1 MTRNAVLGLV
11 LLPVLPV
18 VPTEGTAVLRVDNI
32 WAKGRHHALFG
43 RTTFSVGGG
52 EVIIVQADS
61 QMERTSL
68 GLALTGRLPLS
79 GGEICWSAGDEEPQ
93 PISMKKLRRISD
105 IVDSPDVTA
114 PEQHMRVHDYV
125 SEMLSYNLPIFG
137 RSRAGRWLKERGLE
151 DLDGLWMDELDGEM
165 NIGLMAALAQSSPS
179 DLLVFDTPSRH
190 LNHTRMWL
198 PFLEELAHDED
209 RPRTVV
215 AIVPHISES
224 WQGARAVVG
233 SVHMDQ
239 DGEFEPAE
247 EPAEEL
253 TEAEELAVAEELAQT
268 EPVIDVIEVE
278 EIPLTSS
285 IPLTPAASGVTE
297 AVRTVDPKPTNQ
309 KLTDQKPNAQKTA
322 EKE

>member
-1 MTRNAVLGLV
+1 MTRNAVFGLV

-18 VPTEGTAVLRVDNI
+18 VPIEGTAVLRVDNI

-79 GGEICWSAGDEEPQ
+79 GGEICWSAGDEDPQ

-125 SEMLSYNLPIFG
+125 SEMLSYNLPVFG
-137 RSRAGRWLKERGLE
+137 RSRAGRWLKEHGLE

-165 NIGLMAALAQSSPS
+165 NIELMAALAQSSPS

-198 PFLEELAHDED
+198 PFLEELANDED

-215 AIVPHISES
+215 AIVPHISGD
-224 WQGARAVVG
+224 WHGARAVVG

-253 TEAEELAVAEELAQT
+253 TETEELTQAEPT
-268 EPVIDVIEVE
+268 IDVVEVREVE

-285 IPLTPAASGVTE
+285 TPLTPVVSDGSGAAQTAESKTDTQKTG
-297 AVRTVDPKPTNQ
+297 NQ
-309 KLTDQKPNAQKTA
+309 KTVAQKTA

>member
-1 MTRNAVLGLV
+1 M
-11 LLPVLPV
+11 
-18 VPTEGTAVLRVDNI
+18 LRVDNI

-43 RTTFSVGGG
+43 RTSFSVNQG
-52 EVIIVQADS
+52 EVIIIQADS

-79 GGEICWSAGDEEPQ
+79 GGEIFWSAGDGEPQ
-93 PISMKKLRRISD
+93 PISMKKLRRISN

-125 SEMLSYNLPIFG
+125 SEMLSYNLPVFG
-137 RSRAGRWLKERGLE
+137 RPRASRWLKERGLE

-165 NIGLMAALAQSSPS
+165 NIELMAALAQASPS

-190 LNHTRMWL
+190 LNHTYMWL
-198 PFLEELAHDED
+198 PYLEELATDED

-247 EPAEEL
+247 ESVEGLPETEEL
-253 TEAEELAVAEELAQT
+253 TEAE
-268 EPVIDVIEVE
+268 PVNDVIEMREVE
-278 EIPLTSS
+278 EIPSASS
-285 IPLTPAASGVTE
+285 ISFTPVASGALGQT
-297 AVRTVDPKPTNQ
+297 TDHKTDNQMTGNQ
-309 KLTDQKPNAQKTA
+309 KTVAQKTA

>member
-1 MTRNAVLGLV
+1 M
-11 LLPVLPV
+11 
-18 VPTEGTAVLRVDNI
+18 LRVNNI

-43 RTTFSVGGG
+43 RTSFSVNQG
-52 EVIIVQADS
+52 EVIIIQADS

-79 GGEICWSAGDEEPQ
+79 GGEIFWSAGDGEPQ

-105 IVDSPDVTA
+105 IIDSPDVTA

-137 RSRAGRWLKERGLE
+137 RSRASRWLKERGLE
-151 DLDGLWMDELDGEM
+151 DFDGLWMDELDGEM
-165 NIGLMAALAQSSPS
+165 NIELMTALAQASPS

-198 PFLEELAHDED
+198 PYLEELAADEE

-215 AIVPHISES
+215 AIVPHISGD
-224 WQGARAVVG
+224 WRGARAVVG

-247 EPAEEL
+247 EPAEAL
-253 TEAEELAVAEELAQT
+253 TAAEELTQP
-268 EPVIDVIEVE
+268 EPVIDVIEVREME

-285 IPLTPAASGVTE
+285 IPQTSAASGALGQT
-297 AVRTVDPKPTNQ
+297 TDHKTDTQKTGNQ
-309 KLTDQKPNAQKTA
+309 KTVAQKTA

>member
-137 RSRAGRWLKERGLE
+137 RSRAGRWLKEHGLE

-165 NIGLMAALAQSSPS
+165 NIELMAALAQSSAS

-198 PFLEELAHDED
+198 PFLEELANDED

-215 AIVPHISES
+215 AIVPHISGD
-224 WQGARAVVG
+224 WHGARAVVG

-253 TEAEELAVAEELAQT
+253 TETEELTQAEPT
-268 EPVIDVIEVE
+268 IDVVEVREVE
-278 EIPLTSS
+278 EIPSTSS
-285 IPLTPAASGVTE
+285 TPLTPVVSDGSGAAQTAESKT
-297 AVRTVDPKPTNQ
+297 DNQ
-309 KLTDQKPNAQKTA
+309 KTGNQKTVAQKTA

>member
-1 MTRNAVLGLV
+1 M
-11 LLPVLPV
+11 
-18 VPTEGTAVLRVDNI
+18 LRVNNI

-43 RTTFSVGGG
+43 RTSFSVGHG
-52 EVIIVQADS
+52 EVIIIQADS

-79 GGEICWSAGDEEPQ
+79 GGEISWSDGDAEPQ

-105 IVDSPDVTA
+105 IIDSPDVTA

-137 RSRAGRWLKERGLE
+137 RSRASRWLKERGLE
-151 DLDGLWMDELDGEM
+151 DFDGLWMDELDGEM
-165 NIGLMAALAQSSPS
+165 NIELMTALAQASPS

-198 PFLEELAHDED
+198 PYLEELATDGD

-215 AIVPHISES
+215 AIVPHISRD
-224 WQGARAVVG
+224 WRGARAVVG

-247 EPAEEL
+247 ESVEELPETEEL
-253 TEAEELAVAEELAQT
+253 TEAE
-268 EPVIDVIEVE
+268 PVNDVIEVREVE
-278 EIPLTSS
+278 EIPSASS
-285 IPLTPAASGVTE
+285 ISLTPAASGAPGQT
-297 AVRTVDPKPTNQ
+297 TDHKTDTQKTGNQ
-309 KLTDQKPNAQKTA
+309 KTVAQKTA

>member
-1 MTRNAVLGLV
+1 M
-11 LLPVLPV
+11 
-18 VPTEGTAVLRVDNI
+18 LRVNNI

-43 RTTFSVGGG
+43 RTSFSVNQG
-52 EVIIVQADS
+52 EVIIIQADS

-79 GGEICWSAGDEEPQ
+79 GGEIFWSAGDGEPQ

-125 SEMLSYNLPIFG
+125 SEMLSYNLPVFG
-137 RSRAGRWLKERGLE
+137 RPRASRWLKERGLE

-165 NIGLMAALAQSSPS
+165 NIELMTALAQASPS

-190 LNHTRMWL
+190 LNHTYMWL
-198 PFLEELAHDED
+198 PYLEELATDED

-247 EPAEEL
+247 ESVEELPETEEL
-253 TEAEELAVAEELAQT
+253 TEAE
-268 EPVIDVIEVE
+268 PVNGVIEMREVE
-278 EIPLTSS
+278 EIPSASS
-285 IPLTPAASGVTE
+285 ISFTPAASGALGQT
-297 AVRTVDPKPTNQ
+297 TDHKTDNQ
-309 KLTDQKPNAQKTA
+309 KTGNQKTVAQKTA

>member
-1 MTRNAVLGLV
+1 
-11 LLPVLPV
+11 
-18 VPTEGTAVLRVDNI
+18 
-32 WAKGRHHALFG
+32 
-43 RTTFSVGGG
+43 
-52 EVIIVQADS
+52 
-61 QMERTSL
+61 
-68 GLALTGRLPLS
+68 
-79 GGEICWSAGDEEPQ
+79 
-93 PISMKKLRRISD
+93 
-105 IVDSPDVTA
+105 
-114 PEQHMRVHDYV
+114 
-125 SEMLSYNLPIFG
+125 
-137 RSRAGRWLKERGLE
+137 
-151 DLDGLWMDELDGEM
+151 
-165 NIGLMAALAQSSPS
+165 
-179 DLLVFDTPSRH
+179 
-190 LNHTRMWL
+190 MWL

-285 IPLTPAASGVTE
+285 IPLAPAASGVTE

>member
-1 MTRNAVLGLV
+1 MTRNAVFGLV

-18 VPTEGTAVLRVDNI
+18 VPIEGTAVLRVDNI

-79 GGEICWSAGDEEPQ
+79 GGEIYWSAGDEEPQ
-93 PISMKKLRRISD
+93 PISMRKLRRISD

-137 RSRAGRWLKERGLE
+137 RSRAGRWLKEHGLE

-165 NIGLMAALAQSSPS
+165 NIELMAALAQSSPS

-198 PFLEELAHDED
+198 PFLEELANDED

-215 AIVPHISES
+215 AIVSHISGD
-224 WQGARAVVG
+224 WHGARAVVG

-253 TEAEELAVAEELAQT
+253 TETEELTQAEPT
-268 EPVIDVIEVE
+268 IDVVEVREVE
-278 EIPLTSS
+278 EIPSTSS
-285 IPLTPAASGVTE
+285 TPLTPVVSDGSGAAQTAESKT
-297 AVRTVDPKPTNQ
+297 DNQ
-309 KLTDQKPNAQKTA
+309 KTGNQKTVAQKTA

>member
-1 MTRNAVLGLV
+1 M
-11 LLPVLPV
+11 
-18 VPTEGTAVLRVDNI
+18 LRVDNI
-32 WAKGRHHALFG
+32 WAKGRHHALLG

-125 SEMLSYNLPIFG
+125 SEMLSYNLPVFG
-137 RSRAGRWLKERGLE
+137 RSRAGRWLKEHGLE

-165 NIGLMAALAQSSPS
+165 NIELMAALAQSSPS

-198 PFLEELAHDED
+198 PFLEELANDED

-215 AIVPHISES
+215 AIVPHISGD
-224 WQGARAVVG
+224 WHGARAVVG

-247 EPAEEL
+247 KLTETEEL
-253 TEAEELAVAEELAQT
+253 TQAEPT
-268 EPVIDVIEVE
+268 IDVVEVREVE
-278 EIPLTSS
+278 EIPSTSS
-285 IPLTPAASGVTE
+285 TPLTPVVSDGAGAAQTAESKT
-297 AVRTVDPKPTNQ
+297 DNQ
-309 KLTDQKPNAQKTA
+309 KTGNQKTVAQKTA

>member
-1 MTRNAVLGLV
+1 MLS
-11 LLPVLPV
+11 
-18 VPTEGTAVLRVDNI
+18 VDNI
-32 WAKGRHHALFG
+32 WAKGRHTPLFD
-43 RTTFSVGGG
+43 RTTFSVGEG

-61 QMERTSL
+61 QLERTSL
-68 GLALTGRLPLS
+68 ALALTGRLPLS
-79 GGEICWSAGDEEPQ
+79 GGTISWSTGDDEPRR
-93 PISMKKLRRISD
+93 ISMKRLRALSSV
-105 IVDSPDVTA
+105 VDSPDVTA

-137 RSRAGRWLKERGLE
+137 RSRASRWLKERGLE

-165 NIGLMAALAQSSPS
+165 NIELMAALAQASPS

-190 LNHTRMWL
+190 LNHTYMWL
-198 PFLEELAHDED
+198 PYLEELATDGD

-239 DGEFEPAE
+239 DGEFELAE

-253 TEAEELAVAEELAQT
+253 TETEALTAAEELTET
-268 EPVIDVIEVE
+268 EPVIDVIEVREVE
-278 EIPLTSS
+278 EIPSASS
-285 IPLTPAASGVTE
+285 ISLTPAASGTSGAAQTAE
-297 AVRTVDPKPTNQ
+297 SKTDNQ
-309 KLTDQKPNAQKTA
+309 KTGNQKTVAQKTA

>member
-1 MTRNAVLGLV
+1 M
-11 LLPVLPV
+11 
-18 VPTEGTAVLRVDNI
+18 LRVDNI

-43 RTTFSVGGG
+43 RTSFSVNQG
-52 EVIIVQADS
+52 EVIIIQADS

-79 GGEICWSAGDEEPQ
+79 GGEIFWSAGNGEPQ

-165 NIGLMAALAQSSPS
+165 NIELMTALAQSSPS

-198 PFLEELAHDED
+198 PFLEELASDEEC
-209 RPRTVV
+209 PRTVV

-224 WQGARAVVG
+224 WRGARAVVG

-239 DGEFEPAE
+239 DGEFELAE
-247 EPAEEL
+247 ESVEEQPE
-253 TEAEELAVAEELAQT
+253 TEELAET
-268 EPVIDVIEVE
+268 EPVIDVIEVREVE

-285 IPLTPAASGVTE
+285 IPLTLAASGTSG
-297 AVRTVDPKPTNQ
+297 AVQTAESKTDNQMTGNQ
-309 KLTDQKPNAQKTA
+309 KTVVQKTA

>member
-1 MTRNAVLGLV
+1 M
-11 LLPVLPV
+11 
-18 VPTEGTAVLRVDNI
+18 LRVNNI

-43 RTTFSVGGG
+43 RTSFSVNQG
-52 EVIIVQADS
+52 EVIIIQADS

-79 GGEICWSAGDEEPQ
+79 GGEIFWSAGDGEPQ

-105 IVDSPDVTA
+105 IIDSPDVTA

-137 RSRAGRWLKERGLE
+137 RSRASRWLKERGLE
-151 DLDGLWMDELDGEM
+151 DFDGLWMDELDGEM
-165 NIGLMAALAQSSPS
+165 NIELMTALAQASPS

-190 LNHTRMWL
+190 LNHTYMWL
-198 PFLEELAHDED
+198 PYLEELATDED

-224 WQGARAVVG
+224 WHGARAVVG

-247 EPAEEL
+247 ESVEELPETEEL
-253 TEAEELAVAEELAQT
+253 TEAE
-268 EPVIDVIEVE
+268 PVNDVIEVREVE
-278 EIPLTSS
+278 EIPSASS
-285 IPLTPAASGVTE
+285 ISFTPAASGTSGAAQTAE
-297 AVRTVDPKPTNQ
+297 SKTDNQ
-309 KLTDQKPNAQKTA
+309 KTGNQKTVAQKTA

>member
-1 MTRNAVLGLV
+1 MTRNAVFGLV

-18 VPTEGTAVLRVDNI
+18 VPIEGTAVLRVDNI

-79 GGEICWSAGDEEPQ
+79 GGEICWSAGDEDPQ

-125 SEMLSYNLPIFG
+125 SEMLSYNLPVFG
-137 RSRAGRWLKERGLE
+137 RSRAGRWLKEHGLE

-165 NIGLMAALAQSSPS
+165 NIELMAALAQSSPS

-198 PFLEELAHDED
+198 PFLEELANDED

-215 AIVPHISES
+215 AIVPHISGD
-224 WQGARAVVG
+224 WHGARAVVG

-253 TEAEELAVAEELAQT
+253 TETEELAQA
-268 EPVIDVIEVE
+268 EPTIDVAEVREVE
-278 EIPLTSS
+278 EIPSTSS
-285 IPLTPAASGVTE
+285 TPLTPVVSDGSGAAQTAES
-297 AVRTVDPKPTNQ
+297 K
-309 KLTDQKPNAQKTA
+309 TDNQKTA

>member
-1 MTRNAVLGLV
+1 M
-11 LLPVLPV
+11 
-18 VPTEGTAVLRVDNI
+18 LRVDNI

-43 RTTFSVGGG
+43 RTSFSVNQG
-52 EVIIVQADS
+52 EVIIIQADS

-79 GGEICWSAGDEEPQ
+79 GGEIFWSAGDGEPQ

-137 RSRAGRWLKERGLE
+137 RSRASRWLKERGLE
-151 DLDGLWMDELDGEM
+151 DFDGLWMDELDGEM
-165 NIGLMAALAQSSPS
+165 NIELMTALAQASPS

-190 LNHTRMWL
+190 LNHTYMWL
-198 PFLEELAHDED
+198 PYLEELATDED

-247 EPAEEL
+247 ESVEELPETEEL
-253 TEAEELAVAEELAQT
+253 TEA
-268 EPVIDVIEVE
+268 EPVIDVIEVHEVE
-278 EIPLTSS
+278 EIPSASS
-285 IPLTPAASGVTE
+285 ISLTPAASGALGQT
-297 AVRTVDPKPTNQ
+297 TDHKTDNQ
-309 KLTDQKPNAQKTA
+309 KTGNQKTVAQKTA

>member
-1 MTRNAVLGLV
+1 M
-11 LLPVLPV
+11 
-18 VPTEGTAVLRVDNI
+18 LRVDNI

-137 RSRAGRWLKERGLE
+137 RSRAGCWLKEHGLE

-165 NIGLMAALAQSSPS
+165 NIELMAALAQSSPS

-198 PFLEELAHDED
+198 PFLEELANDED

-215 AIVPHISES
+215 
-224 WQGARAVVG
+224 
-233 SVHMDQ
+233 
-239 DGEFEPAE
+239 

-253 TEAEELAVAEELAQT
+253 TETEELTQAEPT
-268 EPVIDVIEVE
+268 IDVVEVREVE
-278 EIPLTSS
+278 EIPSTSS
-285 IPLTPAASGVTE
+285 TPLTPVVSDGAGAAQTAESKTDTQKTG
-297 AVRTVDPKPTNQ
+297 NQ
-309 KLTDQKPNAQKTA
+309 KTVAQKTA

>member
-1 MTRNAVLGLV
+1 M
-11 LLPVLPV
+11 
-18 VPTEGTAVLRVDNI
+18 LRVDNI

-43 RTTFSVGGG
+43 RTSFSVNQG
-52 EVIIVQADS
+52 EVIIIQADS

-79 GGEICWSAGDEEPQ
+79 GGEIFWSAGNGEPQ
-93 PISMKKLRRISD
+93 PIPMKKLRRISD

-165 NIGLMAALAQSSPS
+165 NIELITALAQSSPS

-198 PFLEELAHDED
+198 PFLEELAGDEE

-224 WQGARAVVG
+224 WRGARAVVG

-239 DGEFEPAE
+239 DGEFELAE
-247 EPAEEL
+247 ESVEEQPETEEL
-253 TEAEELAVAEELAQT
+253 TET
-268 EPVIDVIEVE
+268 EALIDVIEVREVE

-285 IPLTPAASGVTE
+285 IPLTLAASGTSG
-297 AVRTVDPKPTNQ
+297 AVQTAESKTDNQ
-309 KLTDQKPNAQKTA
+309 KTGNQKTVAQKTA

>member
-1 MTRNAVLGLV
+1 MTWNAVLGLV

-18 VPTEGTAVLRVDNI
+18 VPIEGTAVLRVDNI

-79 GGEICWSAGDEEPQ
+79 GGEIYWSAGDEEPQ

-137 RSRAGRWLKERGLE
+137 RSRAGRWLKEHGLE

-165 NIGLMAALAQSSPS
+165 NIELMAALAQSSPS

-198 PFLEELAHDED
+198 PFLEELANDED

-215 AIVPHISES
+215 AIVPHISGD
-224 WQGARAVVG
+224 WHGARAVVG

-253 TEAEELAVAEELAQT
+253 TETEELTQAEPT
-268 EPVIDVIEVE
+268 IDVVEVREVE
-278 EIPLTSS
+278 EIPSTSS
-285 IPLTPAASGVTE
+285 TPLTPVVSDGSGAAQTAESKT
-297 AVRTVDPKPTNQ
+297 DNQ
-309 KLTDQKPNAQKTA
+309 KTGNQKTVAQKTA

>member
-1 MTRNAVLGLV
+1 M
-11 LLPVLPV
+11 
-18 VPTEGTAVLRVDNI
+18 LRVDNI

-43 RTTFSVGGG
+43 RTSFSVNQG
-52 EVIIVQADS
+52 EVIIIQADS

-79 GGEICWSAGDEEPQ
+79 GGEIFWSAGNGEPQ

-165 NIGLMAALAQSSPS
+165 NIELITALAQSSPS

-198 PFLEELAHDED
+198 PFLEELAGDEEH
-209 RPRTVV
+209 PRTVV

-224 WQGARAVVG
+224 WRGARAVVG
-233 SVHMDQ
+233 SVHMNQ
-239 DGEFEPAE
+239 DGEFELAE
-247 EPAEEL
+247 ESVEEQPETEEL
-253 TEAEELAVAEELAQT
+253 TET
-268 EPVIDVIEVE
+268 EALIDVIEVREVE

-285 IPLTPAASGVTE
+285 IPLTLAASGTSG
-297 AVRTVDPKPTNQ
+297 AVQTAESKTDNQ
-309 KLTDQKPNAQKTA
+309 KTGNQKTVAQKTA

>member
-1 MTRNAVLGLV
+1 M
-11 LLPVLPV
+11 
-18 VPTEGTAVLRVDNI
+18 LRVDNI

-43 RTTFSVGGG
+43 RTSFSVNQG
-52 EVIIVQADS
+52 EVIIIQADS

-79 GGEICWSAGDEEPQ
+79 GGEIFWSAGNGEPQ

-125 SEMLSYNLPIFG
+125 SEMLSYDLPIFG
-137 RSRAGRWLKERGLE
+137 RSRAGRWLAERGLE
-151 DLDGLWMDELDGEM
+151 ELDGLWMDELDGEM
-165 NIGLMAALAQSSPS
+165 NIELMTALAQSSPS

-198 PFLEELAHDED
+198 PFLEELASDEE

-224 WQGARAVVG
+224 WRGARAVVG
-233 SVHMDQ
+233 RVHMDQ
-239 DGEFEPAE
+239 DGEFELAE
-247 EPAEEL
+247 ESVEEQPETEEL
-253 TEAEELAVAEELAQT
+253 TET
-268 EPVIDVIEVE
+268 EPVIDVIEVREVE

-285 IPLTPAASGVTE
+285 IPLTLAASGTSG
-297 AVRTVDPKPTNQ
+297 AVQTAESKTDNQ
-309 KLTDQKPNAQKTA
+309 KTGNQKTVAQKTA

>member
-1 MTRNAVLGLV
+1 M
-11 LLPVLPV
+11 
-18 VPTEGTAVLRVDNI
+18 LRVNNI

-43 RTTFSVGGG
+43 RTSFSVNQG
-52 EVIIVQADS
+52 EVIIIQADS

-79 GGEICWSAGDEEPQ
+79 GGEIFWGDGDAEPQ

-137 RSRAGRWLKERGLE
+137 RSRASRWLKERGLE

-165 NIGLMAALAQSSPS
+165 NIELMTALAQASPS

-190 LNHTRMWL
+190 LNHTYMWL
-198 PFLEELAHDED
+198 PYLEELATDED

-224 WQGARAVVG
+224 WHGARAVVG

-247 EPAEEL
+247 ESVEELPETEEL
-253 TEAEELAVAEELAQT
+253 TEAE
-268 EPVIDVIEVE
+268 PVNDVIEVREVE
-278 EIPLTSS
+278 EIPSASS
-285 IPLTPAASGVTE
+285 ISLTPAASGAPGQT
-297 AVRTVDPKPTNQ
+297 TDHKTDTQKTGNQ
-309 KLTDQKPNAQKTA
+309 KTVAQKTA

>member
-1 MTRNAVLGLV
+1 MTRNAALGLV

-18 VPTEGTAVLRVDNI
+18 VPIEGTAVLRVDNI

-79 GGEICWSAGDEEPQ
+79 GGEIYWSAGDEEPQ

-137 RSRAGRWLKERGLE
+137 RSRAGRWLKEHGLE

-165 NIGLMAALAQSSPS
+165 NIELMAALAQSSPS

-198 PFLEELAHDED
+198 PFLEELANDED

-215 AIVPHISES
+215 AIVPHISGD
-224 WQGARAVVG
+224 WHGARAVVG

-253 TEAEELAVAEELAQT
+253 TETEELTQAEPT
-268 EPVIDVIEVE
+268 IDVVEVREVE
-278 EIPLTSS
+278 EIPSTSS
-285 IPLTPAASGVTE
+285 TPLTPVVSDGSGAAQTAESKT
-297 AVRTVDPKPTNQ
+297 DNQ
-309 KLTDQKPNAQKTA
+309 KTGNQKTVAQKTA

>member
-1 MTRNAVLGLV
+1 MVLRLV

-79 GGEICWSAGDEEPQ
+79 GGEIYWSAGDEEPQ

-105 IVDSPDVTA
+105 IIDSPDVTA

-165 NIGLMAALAQSSPS
+165 NIELMAALAQASPS

-209 RPRTVV
+209 CPRTVV

-239 DGEFEPAE
+239 DGEFEAPEESAE
-247 EPAEEL
+247 EP
-253 TEAEELAVAEELAQT
+253 T
-268 EPVIDVIEVE
+268 EPEIDVIEVREVE

>member
-1 MTRNAVLGLV
+1 M
-11 LLPVLPV
+11 
-18 VPTEGTAVLRVDNI
+18 LRVNNI

-43 RTTFSVGGG
+43 RTSFSVGHG
-52 EVIIVQADS
+52 EVIIIQADS

-79 GGEICWSAGDEEPQ
+79 GGEIFWSDGDAEPQ

-105 IVDSPDVTA
+105 IIDSPDVTA

-137 RSRAGRWLKERGLE
+137 RPRASRWLKERGLE
-151 DLDGLWMDELDGEM
+151 DFDGLWMDELDGEM
-165 NIGLMAALAQSSPS
+165 NIELMTALAQASPS

-198 PFLEELAHDED
+198 PYLEELATDEE

-253 TEAEELAVAEELAQT
+253 TAAEELIQT
-268 EPVIDVIEVE
+268 EPVIDVIEVREVE

-285 IPLTPAASGVTE
+285 IPLTPAASGALGQT
-297 AVRTVDPKPTNQ
+297 TDHKTDNQ
-309 KLTDQKPNAQKTA
+309 KTSNEKTVAQKTA

>member
-1 MTRNAVLGLV
+1 M
-11 LLPVLPV
+11 
-18 VPTEGTAVLRVDNI
+18 LRVNNI

-43 RTTFSVGGG
+43 RTSFSVNQG
-52 EVIIVQADS
+52 EVIIIQADS

-79 GGEICWSAGDEEPQ
+79 GGEIFWSAGDGEPQ

-125 SEMLSYNLPIFG
+125 SEMLSYNLPVFG
-137 RSRAGRWLKERGLE
+137 RSRASLWLKERGLE

-165 NIGLMAALAQSSPS
+165 NIELMAALAQASPS

-198 PFLEELAHDED
+198 PYLEELAADEE

-224 WQGARAVVG
+224 WRGARAVVG

-239 DGEFEPAE
+239 DGEFELAE
-247 EPAEEL
+247 ESVEEQPETEEL
-253 TEAEELAVAEELAQT
+253 TET
-268 EPVIDVIEVE
+268 EALIDVIEVREVE

-285 IPLTPAASGVTE
+285 IPLTLAASGTSG
-297 AVRTVDPKPTNQ
+297 AVQTAESKTNNQ
-309 KLTDQKPNAQKTA
+309 KTGNQKTVAQKTA